1 MTARWLEQEAGLHG
15 VLDSIPDT
23 AILALSTEGEILW
36 WNQTTETLSGY
47 DAGEIAA
54 GRLGVFVAIDDVA
67 APETLER
74 ATREGR
80 LSGDALRPRKDGR
93 GVQVSWLL
101 TPLRDADGQLRGFTL
116 VLRDLTDRVRTDG
129 MLRGVVENAIALLYV
144 KDLEGRYLLYNRAF
158 AEAFALEDRA
168 TADGA
173 ELSAMEVLL
182 GRDDVWL
189 DPKLQPVWRAN
200 DVRARDGAYFLE
212 EWSDHP
218 ELGRITYDA
227 IKFPLEDADGSI
239 YATCGFSIDVSERV
253 RAHTRL
259 QTYAADLERA
269 NADLQQFSYAA
280 SHDLVEPLRTVS
292 GFAQLLGKRYA
303 DALDDQGR
311 RFLDH
316 VVDGTQRMHVLIDE
330 LLAYARAGQVEFELA
345 AVDCD
350 ELVAEVVRD
359 LGATVEERAARVDVG
374 PLPTVEADRGYL
386 RHVFNDLLAN
396 ALKFS
401 GEDAPVIKV
410 DAEQDGDVW
419 RFDVVDNGI
428 GVPTEHAEYI
438 FDPFR
443 RLHTREAYA
452 GTGLGLAICRRAVE
466 RHGGRIWVEPAGGG
480 GSRFSFTL
488 SAGGQAARR
497 APAPAADREQGPAAG
512 RAARARAG

>member
-1 MTARWLEQEAGLHG
+1 M
-15 VLDSIPDT
+15 LDSIPDT
-23 AILALSTEGEILW
+23 AILALSPEGKILW
-36 WNQTTETLSGY
+36 WNRATETLSGY
-47 DAGEIAA
+47 EAQEIAD
-54 GRLGVFVAIDDVA
+54 GRLAAFAAIDDIA
-67 APETLER
+67 SPSMLER

-80 LSGDALRPRKDGR
+80 LSGDALRARKDGG
-93 GVQVSWLL
+93 GVRVTWLL
-101 TPLRDADGQLRGFTL
+101 TPLRDDEGELRGFTL

-129 MLRGVVENAIALLYV
+129 MLGGVVENALALIYV

-158 AEAFALEDRA
+158 ADAFALEDRA
-168 TADGA
+168 AADGA
-173 ELSAMEVLL
+173 GLGALEVLL

-189 DPKLQPVWRAN
+189 DPELQPIWRAN

-218 ELGRITYDA
+218 ELGRISYDS
-227 IKFPLEDADGSI
+227 IKFPLQDADCSI
-239 YATCGFSIDVSERV
+239 YATCGFSLDVSERV

-259 QTYAADLERA
+259 QTYASDLERA

-311 RFLDH
+311 RFLEH

-330 LLAYARAGQVEFELA
+330 LLAYARAGQVEFEPA

-350 ELVAEVVRD
+350 DLLAEIVRD
-359 LGATVEERAARVDVG
+359 LGAAVEESAARVDVE
-374 PLPTVEADRGYL
+374 PLPTVQADRGYL

-396 ALKFS
+396 ALKFR
-401 GEDAPVIKV
+401 GDEPPVITV
-410 DAEQDGDVW
+410 GAERDGDAW
-419 RFDVVDNGI
+419 RFDVTDNGI
-428 GVPTEHAEYI
+428 GVPAEHAEYI

-466 RHGGRIWVEPAGGG
+466 RHGGRIWVQPAGGG

-488 SAGGQAARR
+488 
-497 APAPAADREQGPAAG
+497 PAAATEKPRGEV
-512 RAARARAG
+512 